1 MSAEPRIWAVLPAAG
16 VGRRMGGSV
25 PKQYLPVAGRTVIG
39 WSLAAVAGHPR
50 VAGAV
55 VALAVGD
62 GSWEPPAAAAG
73 HPVYRVDGGAERA
86 DSVRAALRMLRDGPA
101 GPEDW
106 ALVHDAVRPCV
117 SEQAVSDLVAAV
129 FPAQHS
135 GGLLAIPVRD
145 TLKRADADG
154 QVASTADRDGLWQAQ
169 TPQLFPL
176 RALLDALDAASARGE
191 SVTDEAQAMEQ
202 AGHRP
207 RLVTGE
213 ATNLKITRPE
223 DLTVAAGILGA
234 ARAGSATEQ
243 VR

>member
-39 WSLAAVAGHPR
+39 WSLAAVASHPL
-50 VAGAV
+50 VAGTV
-55 VALAVGD
+55 VALAAGD
-62 GSWEPPAAAAG
+62 WSWEPPAAAAG
-73 HPVYRVDGGAERA
+73 HPVHRVDGGAERA

-101 GPEDW
+101 GPRDW

-117 SEQAVSDLVAAV
+117 SERAVSDLVAAV
-129 FPAQHS
+129 FPERSS

-145 TLKRADADG
+145 TLKRADANG
-154 QVASTADRDGLWQAQ
+154 QVASTATRDGLWQAQ

-176 RALLDALDAASARGE
+176 TALLEALDAVSARGE

-207 RLVTGE
+207 LLVTGE
-213 ATNLKITRPE
+213 ATNLKITQPE
-223 DLTVAAGILGA
+223 DLTLAAGILASAYSGSP
-234 ARAGSATEQ
+234 AGT